1 MGELYNGQPTVHT
14 YRVGTRPRYRG
25 YLGWTDP
32 TGRQRSVVCPHLHRT
47 TAAAQRC
54 ADHLHTNLPPTQRKP

>member
-1 MGELYNGQPTVHT
+1 MSDLYNGRPTVHT
-14 YRVGTRPRYRG
+14 YRMGTRPRYRG

-47 TAAAQRC
+47 PEAAQRC
-54 ADHLHTNLPPTQRKP
+54 ANQLHQERNP